1 MESNHKLSVILKAHS
16 SPSQLELRCAFTLLY
31 YFNSSIEFLP
41 RTQIHTPDIKIVKKN
56 QLWEIKDIKGNS
68 KNTIQHNLSGA
79 KKQSQNVIITL
90 YSTKMTPKVA
100 IGRIKSELKRSK
112 TIRRCLLVTKTEKV
126 IKIK

>member
-79 KKQSQNVIITL
+79 KKQSQNIVITL
-90 YSTKMTPKVA
+90 YSTKMAPKVA
-100 IGRIKSELKRSK
+100 IGRIKSELNK
-112 TIRRCLLVTKTEKV
+112 TTAIKRCLLITKAEKV